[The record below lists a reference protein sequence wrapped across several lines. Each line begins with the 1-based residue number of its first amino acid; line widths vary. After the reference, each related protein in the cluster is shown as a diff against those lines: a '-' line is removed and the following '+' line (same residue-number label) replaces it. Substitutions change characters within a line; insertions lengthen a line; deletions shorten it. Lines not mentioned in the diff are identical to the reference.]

1 MLFVVLPEERVKV
14 PNPSMA
20 LEKGLFCLLLRV
32 GVARL
37 PRPGP
42 GSARLLTLVLLPC
55 RLQPGVLLS
64 AEAGGEAAISAA
76 RNCSASTLLVRGCS
90 PPWPWLCRSPGWP
103 EPRRMLIT
111 LQILQIV

>member
-1 MLFVVLPEERVKV
+1 
-14 PNPSMA
+14 MA

-55 RLQPGVLLS
+55 RLQPGVLPR
-64 AEAGGEAAISAA
+64 A
-76 RNCSASTLLVRGCS
+76 RDVND
-90 PPWPWLCRSPGWP
+90 
-103 EPRRMLIT
+103 
-111 LQILQIV
+111 

>member
-1 MLFVVLPEERVKV
+1 
-14 PNPSMA
+14 MA

-55 RLQPGVLLS
+55 RLQPGVLPNVR
-64 AEAGGEAAISAA
+64 AGAGLTYEMSGEFMVW
-76 RNCSASTLLVRGCS
+76 CFFSTVDGVTESGLYSLF
-90 PPWPWLCRSPGWP
+90 
-103 EPRRMLIT
+103 I
-111 LQILQIV
+111 